1 VFDKLKTPRD
11 AFTFKLGSALKM
23 ENKVLGMLGDLES
36 EAQREELKQQFR
48 HHADETRQQI
58 RNLEQAFA
66 AIGEEPDEHANI
78 VIEAIDKEGKA
89 NIKMADDSIVD
100 NVILAGAEATE
111 HHEIATYEWL
121 IAHAEAMGEQQV
133 VPLLQQNLEQEQHT
147 LDEVRQAAQ
156 RLARE
161 TAGATA

>member
-23 ENKVLGMLGDLES
+23 ENKVLGMLGDLEA
-36 EAQREELKQQFR
+36 EARHDALKQQFR

-58 RNLEQAFA
+58 HNLEQAFA
-66 AIGEEPDEHANI
+66 ALGEEPDDKPNI
-78 VIEAIDKEGKA
+78 VIEAIEKEGKA
-89 NIKMADDSIVD
+89 NIKMADDAIVD
-100 NVILAGAEATE
+100 SVILAGAEATE

-121 IAHAEAMGEQQV
+121 IANAEALGEQRI

-147 LDEVRQAAQ
+147 LDEVRNAAQ

-161 TAGATA
+161 TAGAAA